1 MIFYGY
7 ADIISYLGYSAAM
20 MEVYNVTISRC
31 PDSKIKIPIK
41 HLNISRF
48 YLILEGKWQ
57 LLEKLGVIKY

>member
-1 MIFYGY
+1 
-7 ADIISYLGYSAAM
+7 

-41 HLNISRF
+41 HLNISWF

-57 LLEKLGVIKY
+57 LLEKWESSNIEQNRYEKFSTTYFDDDFC